1 MPRIESQPGQLVTRQ
16 RVDKAIASAAAK
28 TGVDFDYLVNQAR
41 VESNFN
47 PGARAKTSSA
57 TGLYQFTRQT
67 WLATVKEHGGNHS
80 LGWAADAISKDTN
93 GTYRVTEPGLR
104 ETIYDLRL
112 QPEAAASMAAEF
124 ASDNQDNL
132 NAKLGGN
139 VESVD
144 LYLAHFLGAN
154 GAAKFLEAYKRNPEI
169 SGASI
174 LPNAAAANRS
184 IFYNKQGEAR
194 SLFEIRQNFSED
206 FNSTTSFPSR
216 FDQASSIA
224 HNTLP
229 PDFSVQMS
237 ASPKRKSFDSAEI
250 REFPQTRLIEP
261 MPKRLSLDFAR
272 KSYERLASM
281 DIRSAAQ

>member
-1 MPRIESQPGQLVTRQ
+1 MPRVESHPGQLITRQ
-16 RVDKAIASAAAK
+16 RVDKAIASAAAN
-28 TGVDFDYLVNQAR
+28 TGIDFDYLVNQAR

-47 PGARAKTSSA
+47 PSAQAKTSSA
-57 TGLYQFTRQT
+57 AGLYQFTRQT
-67 WLATVKEHGGNHS
+67 WLATVKEHGGNHG
-80 LGWAADAISKDTN
+80 LGWAAEAISQNTN
-93 GTYRVTEPGLR
+93 GTYSVTDPGLR
-104 ETIYDLRL
+104 QTIYDLRL

-132 NAKLGGN
+132 SARLGGD

-154 GAAKFLEAYKRNPEI
+154 GAAKFLEAYKLNPETT
-169 SGASI
+169 GASI

-184 IFYNKQGEAR
+184 IFYNNQGEAR
-194 SLFEIRQNFSED
+194 SLKEIRHNFSED
-206 FNSTTSFPSR
+206 FNGTTEFPSR

-224 HNTLP
+224 HNTLT
-229 PDFSVQMS
+229 PDFSMQMA
-237 ASPKRKSFDSAEI
+237 ASPKRKSADSAGI
-250 REFPQTRLIEP
+250 REFPQTRSIEP

-281 DIRSAAQ
+281 DIRSASL